1 MTSRFRLALVQLF
14 VERRRHINLERAR
27 SLINRAAKDGAQV
40 VVLPEYFTCMMDPE
54 YFVEYKETRNGPTCQ
69 MLARAAHENN
79 VYLFGGTFPEE
90 IPGSKMLNNTCQIF
104 NPKGD
109 VIGTFRKL
117 HLFDVDLGERMKIT
131 ESELNMGGPG
141 LTTVD
146 TEFCRTGFGVC
157 LDLRYPELARLYA
170 MRGCQLMTYMGGF
183 SLTTGPAHLQ
193 LLQRARAVDNQMFV
207 ANVGPA
213 TNNESPYVT
222 YGHSA
227 VADPWGNL
235 IAETGSDE
243 DVVIADIDL
252 SLVAETRRRMPIDS
266 LRRNDLFETRDLKIK
281 QD

>member
-1 MTSRFRLALVQLF
+1 METTRFRLALVQLF

-109 VIGTFRKL
+109 VI
-117 HLFDVDLGERMKIT
+117 
-131 ESELNMGGPG
+131 
-141 LTTVD
+141 
-146 TEFCRTGFGVC
+146 EFCRTGFGVC